1 MSNAINGGY
10 YISNN
15 GDEQQ
20 DMPPPALRE
29 YSDLSESLASY
40 GASEESKSGRLLS
53 LPHNSHKGRHES

>member
-40 GASEESKSGRLLS
+40 GASEESKSGRLHS
-53 LPHNSHKGRHES
+53 